1 MNIDSRSKYLCVALL
16 LACLPAMAA
25 ETESRKDHK
34 EYDFHY
40 DIRYPGRLRSDVGR
54 DKVSQ
59 KKAKDLKGYH
69 RRVVTWWPKRGVD
82 VTPLEDIPG
91 APLRSWTPRVPKDSR
106 SGVLPDNF
114 PKEPFKAHLVNFR
127 GVGDDSLQD
136 VSDSESYRCPAAVLR
151 FEDGHKRVILAKYL
165 SEPDRKFLM
174 DTYNKDMARIQST
187 LLQDEYAVPSQAL
200 AMPEGEAYLFK
211 HPGKIRFDTKHA
223 SIVIP
228 GKSQDG
234 QKSFVKEDQR
244 EQVLQTVAYLKNQME
259 AYWAYH
265 EYGGAL
271 VRYWEQGKL
280 YKYVPQ
286 FGHAGGGGGG
296 GYGGCTLGGPGMEG
310 VFHEWGHGMPCGG
323 LLMVGGAE
331 NAADSLQI
339 MANPAIGSK
348 ITHQTVRPWMSL
360 FHGGYPGST
369 GYEIMSDD
377 PNWGYIIA
385 GATSSLA
392 AQEDTTPMHVYAHLG
407 EERGLWDKKN
417 AIRRVGDMI
426 GQIGARFAEF
436 DCQQEFQFRA
446 FAASANRSTLVP
458 VDIEK
463 RLYRCPTAEA
473 PNPFGVSISRLIPDV
488 GARKIG
494 VDFQGDFDPDT
505 YSDWRACIV
514 AVDKH
519 DRCRYTPLWSKGK
532 MSMDIKP
539 GDKRWWLTVTA
550 TPKALMRGRRS
561 ATHFLYEGSF
571 VYKYP
576 YQVTLTGAT
585 PGSAFTS
592 VVDNNNMGLEFPERG
607 EFAYLPYAGKPYY
620 LLDMIPTFDAVARAT
635 LKTQLEKQMAGYR
648 DYKATYDAEVEA
660 LKKQGLKPERLPAR
674 VIVDAK
680 ARYFRA
686 QFLLDNLD
694 GAPHPNGGGW
704 VSSQAH
710 VDPSAYIGQ
719 RCVVFG
725 KAKVLD
731 HAQLID
737 SAAVIGD
744 GAVVKDHAK
753 LSGKARVLGSVIVD
767 GFARLFDA
775 GEASRVFPDAEIAD
789 RKTKHMSGISS
800 RRGIEAPLGNLL
812 ANYDILRDE
821 SVLLE
826 DMMIL
831 RGKQFNGYHFVPDPI
846 CYNGHLVGRPGF
858 ESLSPI
864 NGALVFN
871 GKGQHAEI
879 APEIIDLGE
888 LMLVMRVKLDGFR
901 KAQTLFDFGSTLDN
915 RMLLTVDTAGKPVLQ
930 WTVKGEREILPA
942 RKPLQAGQWATLRV
956 EIDGERV
963 ALYVNGLETEKRS
976 DFRSAS
982 LFAPPFARRNFL
994 FRSRDTKNPDYTA
1007 GQLDYLRVYSEVP
1020 EDFATLPEAP
1030 LMTPT
1035 RVTAEIAKEMDA
1047 RYGDLEGRQGLL
1059 RDLYTKS
1066 DLLDTAKSW
1075 NSRVLLRL
1083 YTMQLG
1089 DTPEAIKA
1097 SLAIRDH
1104 YYRLMATYQVKE
1116 HQLHKEYM
1124 ASDEVKQQQAQLA
1137 ESQAELKEETRSF
1150 QEKLKAVEE
1159 AYKEAPQGSPK
1170 ALAYKAWQDAALEKS
1185 EREKAFNNN
1194 PQRKEMEAAKQAIH
1208 KEIVASVKPR
1218 QDALQ
1223 DEYDTRKR
1231 QFDARIKALTE
1242 SEGPVA
1248 EVFNA
1253 ALASVD
1259 EGAKHDVVRRREKVL
1274 NHKPFHGNPPT
1285 GLLYRDLKAVEYR
1298 ERMDSIERKQQS
1310 ILTEALLNSKAYV
1323 DASAQISRF
1332 RTLGEYRRNR
1342 DRRSPFSN
1350 AYTKAIEAL
1359 NPNTQTRGKR
1369 DAVNQARRQIEAG
1382 FKPYALARL
1391 GDLEGEIDKARI
1403 AWEKR
1408 GRENGLKINPDEW
1421 RMTMSTYYFRR
1432 YFSIAPHSL
1441 AGAIASTT
1449 IGVSTQDKLD
1459 QVRAVVELQ
1468 PQWLLT
1474 PDDWDTF
1481 NREEKQYEKKNPN
1494 VQRWLKRVKPY
1505 RYDKK

>member
-1 MNIDSRSKYLCVALL
+1 MLI
-16 LACLPAMAA
+16 LAMVLATAAGAGAA
-25 ETESRKDHK
+25 EYESRKDHK
-34 EYDFHY
+34 DYDFHY

-54 DKVSQ
+54 DKVKQ

-82 VTPLEDIPG
+82 FTPLADIPG
-91 APLRSWTPRVPKDSR
+91 APLRTWTPRVPKASR

-127 GVGDDSLQD
+127 GVGDDALKD
-136 VSDSESYRCPAAVLR
+136 VSDPESYRCPAAVLR

-165 SEPDRKFLM
+165 SEPDRNFLM
-174 DTYNKDMARIQST
+174 DTYNKDMARIQGT

-234 QKSFVKEDQR
+234 QESFVKEDQR

-271 VRYWEQGKL
+271 VRYWEKGKL

-296 GYGGCTLGGPGMEG
+296 GYGGCSLGGPGIEG

-348 ITHQTVRPWMSL
+348 ITHQSLRPWMSL

-385 GATSSLA
+385 GATSTLA
-392 AQEDTTPMHVYAHLG
+392 AQEDTTPMHVFAHLG

-426 GQIGARFAEF
+426 GQVGARFAEF

-446 FAASANRSTLVP
+446 FAASPNRSYLVP

-463 RLYRCPTAEA
+463 RIYRCPTAEA
-473 PNPFGVSISRLIPDV
+473 PNPYGVSISRLIPDA
-488 GARKIG
+488 GATKIG

-505 YSDWRACIV
+505 YSDWRVCIV
-514 AVDKH
+514 AVDKN
-519 DRCRYTPLWSKGK
+519 DRCRYSPLWNKGE
-532 MSMDIKP
+532 MSMEIQP

-561 ATHFLYEGSF
+561 ATHFLYEGGF

-585 PGSAFTS
+585 PGSAFGS
-592 VVDNNNMGLEFPERG
+592 VVDNNNTGLEFPENG
-607 EFAYLPYAGKPYY
+607 SQAYLPVGEKPYHS
-620 LLDMIPTFDAVARAT
+620 LDMIPTFSAADRAT
-635 LKTQLEKQMAGYR
+635 LKTKLEKQIPRYR
-648 DYKATYDAEVEA
+648 EYEASYEAQVVA
-660 LKKQGLKPERLPAR
+660 LKKQGLKPDRLLAR
-674 VIVDAK
+674 SIADAK
-680 ARYFRA
+680 ARHFRA

-710 VDPSAYIGQ
+710 VDPSAYIGP

-767 GFARLFDA
+767 GYARLFDA
-775 GEASRVFPDAEIAD
+775 GEASRLFPDAEIAD
-789 RKTKHMSGISS
+789 KKTRHMSGISS

-831 RGKQFNGYHFVPDPI
+831 RGKQFTGYHFVPDPI
-846 CYNGHLVGRPGF
+846 SYNGHLVGRPGF

-871 GKGQHAEI
+871 GEGQYAEI

-888 LMLVMRVKLDGFR
+888 LMLVMRVKLDGFQ
-901 KAQTLFDFGSTLDN
+901 KPQTLLDFGSTLDN
-915 RMLLTVDTAGKPVLQ
+915 RMMLTVDTGGKPVLQ
-930 WTVKGEREILPA
+930 WTVKGKRETLPA
-942 RKPLQAGQWATLRV
+942 REPLRAGQWATFRV

-963 ALYVNGLETEKRS
+963 ALYVNGQATEKKS
-976 DFRSAS
+976 DFRSADV
-982 LFAPPFARRNFL
+982 FVPPFARRNFV
-994 FRSRDTKNPDYTA
+994 FRSRETNTPDYAA

-1020 EDFATLPEAP
+1020 EDFAALPEPP
-1030 LMTPT
+1030 LTTPT
-1035 RVTAEIAKEMDA
+1035 RATAEIAKEMDA
-1047 RYGDLEGRQGLL
+1047 RYGDLEGRQRLL
-1059 RDLYTKS
+1059 SDLYGKS
-1066 DLLDTAKSW
+1066 DLLDTAKTW

-1089 DTPEAIKA
+1089 DTPEVIKK

-1124 ASDEVKQQQAQLA
+1124 ASDEVKQKQAQLA
-1137 ESQAELKEETRSF
+1137 ELETELTEATLDF
-1150 QEKLKAVEE
+1150 QKKQKAVEE

-1170 ALAYKAWQDAALEKS
+1170 ALAYKAWEDAMLEKR
-1185 EREKAFNNN
+1185 EREQALNNS
-1194 PQRKEMEAAKQAIH
+1194 PKRKELRAKEKAIH
-1208 KEIVASVKPR
+1208 DEIVASVKPQ

-1223 DEYDTRKR
+1223 GEYDARKK
-1231 QFDARIKALTE
+1231 QYDARIKELTE

-1253 ALASVD
+1253 ALGHVD
-1259 EGAKHDVVRRREKVL
+1259 EASKKDLLKRRDQVL
-1274 NHKPFHGNPPT
+1274 SYKPFHGNPPT

-1298 ERMDSIERKQQS
+1298 ERLDRIKRQQQS
-1310 ILTEALLNSKAYV
+1310 LLTEALLNSKAYV
-1323 DASAQISRF
+1323 DAYAQVSKF
-1332 RTLGEYRRNR
+1332 QTLMEYRRNR
-1342 DRRSPFSN
+1342 DRHSPFSN
-1350 AYTKAIEAL
+1350 AYSKAIEAVTPQL
-1359 NPNTQTRGKR
+1359 QTRGKR
-1369 DAVNQARRQIEAG
+1369 DAVNQERRQIEAG
-1382 FKPYALARL
+1382 FKPYALAKL
-1391 GDLEGEIDKARI
+1391 GDLEGEIDKAKI

-1432 YFSIAPHSL
+1432 YYSL
-1441 AGAIASTT
+1441 ATQSLSRAIASTT
-1449 IGVSTQDKLD
+1449 IGVSTHDQLD
-1459 QVRAVVELQ
+1459 QIRAVVELQ
-1468 PQWLLT
+1468 QQWLLT
-1474 PDDWDTF
+1474 TDDWDTL

>member
-1 MNIDSRSKYLCVALL
+1 MLI
-16 LACLPAMAA
+16 LAMVLATAAGAA
-25 ETESRKDHK
+25 EYESRKDHK

-54 DKVSQ
+54 DKVTQ
-59 KKAKDLKGYH
+59 EDAKDLKAYH

-82 VTPLEDIPG
+82 FTPLEDIPG
-91 APLRSWTPRVPKDSR
+91 APLRTWTPRVPKDSR

-127 GVGDDSLQD
+127 GVGDDALKD
-136 VSDSESYRCPAAVLR
+136 VSDPESYRCPAAVLR

-165 SEPDRKFLM
+165 SEPDRRFLM
-174 DTYNKDMARIQST
+174 ETYNKDMARIQGT
-187 LLQDEYAVPSQAL
+187 LLQDEYAVNSEAL

-234 QKSFVKEDQR
+234 QRSFVKEDQR

-271 VRYWEQGKL
+271 VRYWEKGKL

-296 GYGGCTLGGPGMEG
+296 GYGGCSLGGPGIEG

-348 ITHQTVRPWMSL
+348 ITHQSLRPWMSL

-385 GATSSLA
+385 GATSTLA
-392 AQEDTTPMHVYAHLG
+392 AQEDTTPMHVFAHLG

-446 FAASANRSTLVP
+446 FAASANRSYLVP

-473 PNPFGVSISRLIPDV
+473 PNPFGVSISRLIPDA
-488 GARKIG
+488 GATKIG

-514 AVDKH
+514 AVDKN
-519 DRCRYTPLWSKGK
+519 DRCRYSPLWNKGK
-532 MSMDIKP
+532 MSMEIQP

-561 ATHFLYEGSF
+561 ATHFLYEGGF

-585 PGSAFTS
+585 PGSAFGS
-592 VVDNNNMGLEFPERG
+592 VVDNNNTGLEFPENG
-607 EFAYLPYAGKPYY
+607 SQAYLPVEGKPHHSI
-620 LLDMIPTFDAVARAT
+620 DMIPTFSAAERAA
-635 LKTQLEKQMAGYR
+635 LKTQLEKQSAGYR
-648 DYKATYDAEVEA
+648 EYKASYDAQLEA
-660 LKKQGLKPERLPAR
+660 LKKQGLKPDRLLAR
-674 VIVDAK
+674 AIADAR
-680 ARYFRA
+680 ARHFRV

-704 VSSQAH
+704 VSSQAQ
-710 VDPSAYIGQ
+710 VDPSAYIGP
-719 RCVVFG
+719 RCVVLG

-775 GEASRVFPDAEIAD
+775 GEASRVFPDAEIID
-789 RKTKHMSGISS
+789 KKTTHMSGISS

-831 RGKQFNGYHFVPDPI
+831 RGKQFTGYHFVPDPI
-846 CYNGHLVGRPGF
+846 NYNGHLVGRPGF
-858 ESLSPI
+858 EPLSPI

-871 GKGQHAEI
+871 GEGQYAEI

-888 LMLVMRVKLDGFR
+888 LMLVMRVKLDGFG
-901 KAQTLFDFGSTLDN
+901 KPQTLLDFGSTLDN
-915 RMLLTVDTAGKPVLQ
+915 RMMLTVDTSGKPVLQ
-930 WTVKGEREILPA
+930 WTVKGKREALPV
-942 RKPLQAGQWATLRV
+942 REPLQAGQWATFRV

-963 ALYVNGLETEKRS
+963 ALYVNGQATEKKS
-976 DFRSAS
+976 DFRSADV
-982 LFAPPFARRNFL
+982 FVPPFARRNFV
-994 FRSRDTKNPDYTA
+994 FRSRETNTPDYVA

-1020 EDFATLPEAP
+1020 EDFAALPEPP

-1035 RVTAEIAKEMDA
+1035 RATAEIAKEMDV
-1047 RYGDLEGRQGLL
+1047 RYGDLAGRQSLL
-1059 RDLYTKS
+1059 SKLYGKS
-1066 DLLDTAKSW
+1066 DLLDTAKTW

-1089 DTPEAIKA
+1089 DTPEVIKK

-1124 ASDEVKQQQAQLA
+1124 ASDEVKQKQAQLA
-1137 ESQAELKEETRSF
+1137 ELETELTEATLDFKKKK
-1150 QEKLKAVEE
+1150 QAVEE

-1170 ALAYKAWQDAALEKS
+1170 ALAYKAWEDAMLEKR
-1185 EREKAFNNN
+1185 EREQALNNS
-1194 PQRKEMEAAKQAIH
+1194 PKRKELRAKEKAIH
-1208 KEIVASVKPR
+1208 DEIVASVKPQ

-1223 DEYDTRKR
+1223 GEYDARKK
-1231 QFDARIKALTE
+1231 QYDARIKELTE

-1253 ALASVD
+1253 ALGHVD
-1259 EGAKHDVVRRREKVL
+1259 EASKKDLLKRREKVL
-1274 NHKPFHGNPPT
+1274 NYKPFHGNPPA
-1285 GLLYRDLKAVEYR
+1285 GLLYRDLKAVEYQ
-1298 ERMDSIERKQQS
+1298 ERMGRIKRQQQS

-1323 DASAQISRF
+1323 DASAQVSKF
-1332 RTLGEYRRNR
+1332 QTLMEYRRNR
-1342 DRRSPFSN
+1342 DRHSPFSN
-1350 AYTKAIEAL
+1350 AYSKAIEAVTPQL
-1359 NPNTQTRGKR
+1359 QTRGKR
-1369 DAVNQARRQIEAG
+1369 DAVNQERRQIEAG

-1391 GDLEGEIDKARI
+1391 GDLEGEIDKAKI

-1432 YFSIAPHSL
+1432 YYSL
-1441 AGAIASTT
+1441 ATQSLSRAIASTT
-1449 IGVSTQDKLD
+1449 IGVSTHDQLD

-1474 PDDWDTF
+1474 TDDWDTL
-1481 NREEKQYEKKNPN
+1481 NREEKQYESKNPN

-1505 RYDKK
+1505 RYDNK